1 MADCLMAGLGGF
13 TTCSTLSLEPAR
25 LLKAGAWLTALIYV
39 CSSALPGVLAVLS
52 ARYILG

>member
-39 CSSALPGVLAVLS
+39 CSSALPGVPAVLS